1 MFTKTKMFI
10 KKSAVILSCLFA
22 SSCLLLVV
30 VYGVAKASLD
40 MADRWFPAYVSAD
53 VFVPRKSVKP
63 LTVEDKI
70 RKVAKE
76 KNFKFADY
84 LVNLAFCES
93 RLDPLAIGDKGLA
106 RGLFQ
111 IRKDYHPEVS
121 TLMAFNV
128 EQSTAW
134 TIDMINAGKQ
144 GQWSCNAIVLA
155 RK

>member
-1 MFTKTKMFI
+1 MKNKI
-10 KKSAVILSCLFA
+10 KKLVVWFSVLFSAA
-22 SSCLLLVV
+22 CLLLAV
-30 VYGVAKASLD
+30 VYGLASVSLSY
-40 MADRWFPAYVSAD
+40 ADYLFPAYVLPT
-53 VFVPRKSVKP
+53 VNVQRKAVKP

-84 LVNLAFCES
+84 LVNLANCES
-93 RLDPLAIGDKGLA
+93 KLDPLAIGDQGNS

-111 IRKDYHPEVS
+111 IHKKFHPEVS
-121 TLMAFNV
+121 TLMAFNI

-144 GQWSCNAIVLA
+144 GQWSCNSIVLA
-155 RK
+155 KK

>member
-1 MFTKTKMFI
+1 MKTL
-10 KKSAVILSCLFA
+10 KKLSIALSVLFSLA
-22 SSCLLLVV
+22 CLLLVV
-30 VYGVAKASLD
+30 VYGLASVSLR
-40 MADRWFPAYVSAD
+40 MADYLFPAYMAPTVN
-53 VFVPRKSVKP
+53 VQRKVVKP

-76 KNFKFADY
+76 KNFQYVDY
-84 LVNLAFCES
+84 LVNLANCES

-121 TLMAFNV
+121 TLMAFNI

-144 GQWSCNAIVLA
+144 GQWSCNSIVLA
-155 RK
+155 KK